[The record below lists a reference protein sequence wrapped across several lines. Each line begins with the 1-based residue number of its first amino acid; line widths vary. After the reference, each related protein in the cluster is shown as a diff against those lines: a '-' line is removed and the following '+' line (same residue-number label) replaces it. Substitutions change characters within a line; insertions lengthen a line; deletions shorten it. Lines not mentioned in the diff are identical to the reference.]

1 MNPNSMTPVD
11 WVKRP
16 ILEKYSDFRGRAPR
30 AEYWWFTLALIVAF
44 VVLAIVEGILGI
56 HHMILYNYGPL
67 TALLWLATIVPS
79 IAVGVRR
86 LHDTNR
92 TGWWILLPVVPYC
105 IAFILGGAA
114 MMGGAETGSSIGMA
128 AGFGIASLFMLI
140 GALCAL
146 VLLVFMVLPG
156 TPGEN
161 RYGPN
166 PYGEGPGAVP
176 AE

>member
-1 MNPNSMTPVD
+1 MNSNLTPVE
-11 WVKRP
+11 WAKRP
-16 ILEKYSDFRGRAPR
+16 IVEKYADFSGRAPR
-30 AEYWWFTLALIVAF
+30 AEYWWYTLALIVAF
-44 VVLAIVEGILGI
+44 VVLSIIESIVGI

-67 TALLWLATIVPS
+67 TALLWLGTIVPS
-79 IAVGVRR
+79 IAVGIRR

-92 TGWWILLPVVPYC
+92 SGWWILLPIVPYC
-105 IAFILGGAA
+105 LAFILGGAA
-114 MMGGAETGSSIGMA
+114 MVGGAASGSALGMS
-128 AGFGIASLFMLI
+128 AGFGLAAVFLFI
-140 GALCAL
+140 GFICAL

-166 PYGEGPGAVP
+166 PYGDNAAAVP